1 MGSHQ
6 CQIQIIDHPTRVQIN
21 HQSNHRFRDQIQDQT
36 NVPISDQIKDQI
48 KDQTRDQIKV
58 STSSL
63 TNRHTRVQINNQT
76 KATNNHHSASEMED
90 NIMTIKEEM
99 GTKDNKIVIPNLTT
113 SIRVK
118 ILAINL
124 LTTKLEINSFHLLRI
139 LIQLPSLD
147 FTIKMACLAIRIFN
161 TTSLI
166 LR

>member
-139 LIQLPSLD
+139 LIQLPSL
-147 FTIKMACLAIRIFN
+147 
-161 TTSLI
+161 
-166 LR
+166 

>member
-21 HQSNHRFRDQIQDQT
+21 HRFNHQIQDQT

-99 GTKDNKIVIPNLTT
+99 GTKDNKIVVPDLTT